1 MDALFGI
8 PMNTVMLALVGAL
21 GVCLASVGYVV
32 VRNRIMFFIGLR
44 NIPRRMAQT
53 TLIVIGLMLS
63 TLIISAAFTTGDTVD
78 YSITNQT
85 VTLLG
90 HVDEVVQF
98 RSQQGGDGIS
108 VGSDATIPQEMADRL
123 RTQLAADPNIDGV
136 LPVVFEPVPV
146 VNPDAGLSSPE
157 ANLAGVDTA
166 STDGFPDFLSVSG
179 EQVHISSLSQGE
191 VYVNESLADETDLK
205 PGGTV
210 QVFVQRQPRQF
221 TVADVL
227 EDRVLSGALGFEEFD
242 GLVTSLP
249 AVQRILGREGEV
261 DFVAISN
268 RGGARDGVGLTDA
281 VVAGAEATF
290 KREGL
295 DLEVLP
301 VKRDNIEGAE
311 EAGNFMAT
319 FFLIFGLF
327 SIAAGI
333 LLIVMIFVMLAAE
346 RKSELG
352 MARAI
357 GTKRNHLIQ
366 TFMSEGMAY
375 NLAAAAVGAA
385 LGILISFAITRV
397 MARIF
402 SEFNFN
408 IQPYVTLRSVVISYS
423 LGVVLT
429 FLTVTFASWRVS
441 KLNIVR
447 AIRDIPEPT
456 GGRPGLRM
464 LIVGLAVIAL
474 GALLFWAGL
483 SGDVAF
489 PFALGFSMVLL
500 GAALTLRF
508 FGFPER
514 PVFTTMGLLLL
525 LIWGLV
531 AGNRLEFLFGRL
543 EGNIEMFFL
552 SGISMV
558 TASTFVLVYNA
569 DVFLAAVG
577 RAGDRF
583 GRILPAVR
591 TAIAYPLAAK
601 FRTGMTLAMISL
613 IVFALVMMSTM
624 NVNFERLF
632 LSDDARGGWDV
643 LVEENPN
650 NPLGGD
656 LVGALSDPGFE
667 GADGFRAVG
676 RLSLPGRFTF
686 PEVREG
692 AEGEFTEYFVYGVD
706 RGFVDGGDIR
716 LEARAAGFETD
727 EAVWRQI
734 RDSDGVAL
742 VDAFTLGGFGPQFG
756 PSFSLKGI
764 SEGEDVF
771 DPVTLEV
778 RDPVS
783 GNSGRVRVIGVIGL
797 GSSAAFTGVFLPE
810 RTFTSLFGE
819 ADSSRY
825 YVGLQEPDAAV
836 RVAKEMES
844 ALATTGAQASSIKKN
859 IDDEQSLFRN
869 FFRLMQAFMGLG
881 LFVGIAAVG
890 VIAFRSVVERRQQI
904 GMLRAIGY
912 TRGTVALSFLI
923 ESTFVAALG
932 IASGILLAVWLSYFL
947 VTSDEFPTS
956 DSSFAIPWSQIA
968 FISAFAFF
976 ASLVMTI
983 VPSRQAAGVPIA
995 EALRYE

>member
-1 MDALFGI
+1 MNALFGI
-8 PMNTVMLALVGAL
+8 PMNTIMLVLIGAL
-21 GVCLASVGYVV
+21 AVCLASVGYVV
-32 VRNRIMFFIGLR
+32 LRNRIMFFIGLR
-44 NIPRRMAQT
+44 NIPRRVAQT
-53 TLIVIGLMLS
+53 TLIVVGLMLS

-98 RSQQGGDGIS
+98 RSQQDGDGSS
-108 VGSDATIPQEMADRL
+108 VGSDATIPQGMADRL
-123 RTQLAADPNIDGV
+123 RTRLADDPNIDGV

-146 VNPDAGLSSPE
+146 VNPESGLSSPE
-157 ANLAGVDTA
+157 AHVAGVDIA
-166 STDGFPDFLSVSG
+166 SAEGFPDFISVSG
-179 EQVHISSLSQGE
+179 GQVDISALPEGS
-191 VYVNESLADETDLK
+191 VYVNESLADETDLQ
-205 PGGTV
+205 PGDAV
-210 QVFVQRQPRQF
+210 QVFVQGQPVEFR
-221 TVADVL
+221 VADVL

-242 GLVTSLP
+242 GMVTALP
-249 AVQRILGREGEV
+249 TVQRILGREGEV

-268 RGGARDGVGLTDA
+268 RGGVRDSLGLTDA
-281 VVAGAEATF
+281 VVADAEALF

-295 DLEVLP
+295 DLEVMPL
-301 VKRDNIEGAE
+301 KRDNIDHAE

-346 RKSELG
+346 RKPELG
-352 MARAI
+352 MTRAV
-357 GTKRNHLIQ
+357 GTKRGHLVQ

-385 LGILISFAITRV
+385 LGILISFGITRI

-408 IQPYVTLRSVVISYS
+408 IQPYVTLRSIVISYA

-429 FLTVTFASWRVS
+429 FFTVTFASWRVS
-441 KLNIVR
+441 RLNIVR

-456 GGRPGLRM
+456 GGRMGRRALVMGLITIG
-464 LIVGLAVIAL
+464 LGTLLLWSGLA
-474 GALLFWAGL
+474 GN
-483 SGDVAF
+483 VAF
-489 PFALGFSMVLL
+489 TFALGFSMIVL
-500 GAALTLRF
+500 GAAIILRF
-508 FGFPER
+508 IGFPER
-514 PVFTTMGLLLL
+514 PVFTAMGILLLL
-525 LIWGLV
+525 LWGLT
-531 AGNRLEFLFGRL
+531 AGSRLESLFGRL
-543 EGNIEMFFL
+543 EGDMEMFFL

-569 DVFLAAVG
+569 DIFLAALG
-577 RAGDRF
+577 RVGDRF

-624 NVNFERLF
+624 NVNFDRIF
-632 LSDDARGGWDV
+632 LSDEARGGWDV

-656 LVGALSDPGFE
+656 LVGALRAVDYE
-667 GADGFRAVG
+667 QTDRFRAVG

-686 PEVREG
+686 PEIREG
-692 AEGEFTEYFVYGVD
+692 AEGKFTEYFVYGVD
-706 RGFVDGGDIR
+706 PGFVDGGDIR
-716 LEARAAGFETD
+716 LEARAAGFESG
-727 EAVWRQI
+727 EAVWREI

-742 VDAFTLGGFGPQFG
+742 IDAFTLGAFGPDFG

-764 SEGEDVF
+764 AEGEDVF

-783 GNSGRVRVIGVIGL
+783 GNSGQVRIIGVIGL

-825 YVGLQEPDAAV
+825 YVGLREPDAAV
-836 RVAKEMES
+836 AVAKEIES

-859 IDDEQSLFRN
+859 VDDEQALFRN

-912 TRGTVALSFLI
+912 TRGAVALSFLM

-932 IASGILLAVWLSYFL
+932 ITSGIGLAVWLSYFL
-947 VTSDEFPTS
+947 ITSDEFPTS
-956 DSSFAIPWSQIA
+956 DSSYTVPWSQIA
-968 FISAFAFF
+968 LISAFAFI

>member
-1 MDALFGI
+1 MNALFGV
-8 PMNTVMLALVGAL
+8 PMNTIMLVLIGAL
-21 GVCLASVGYVV
+21 AVCLASVGYVV
-32 VRNRIMFFIGLR
+32 LRNRIMFFIGLR
-44 NIPRRMAQT
+44 NIPRRVAQT
-53 TLIVIGLMLS
+53 TLIVVGLMLS

-98 RSQQGGDGIS
+98 RSQQDGDGTS
-108 VGSDATIPQEMADRL
+108 VGSDATIPQEMADQL
-123 RTQLAADPNIDGV
+123 RTRLADDPNIDGV

-146 VNPDAGLSSPE
+146 VNPKTGLSSAK
-157 ANLAGVDTA
+157 ANVAGVDQA
-166 STDGFPDFLSVSG
+166 AVAGFPDFIRVSG
-179 EQVHISSLSQGE
+179 GQVDISALPE
-191 VYVNESLADETDLK
+191 NAVYVNESLADETDLE
-205 PGGTV
+205 PGDAV
-210 QVFVQRQPRQF
+210 QVFVQGKPVEF
-221 TVADVL
+221 KVADVL
-227 EDRVLSGALGFEEFD
+227 EDRALSGAMGFEEFD
-242 GLVTSLP
+242 GLVTGLP
-249 AVQRILGREGEV
+249 TVQRILGRQGEV

-268 RGGARDGVGLTDA
+268 RGGVRDGVGLTDA
-281 VVAGAEATF
+281 VVAGAERLI

-301 VKRDNIEGAE
+301 LKRDNIDQAE
-311 EAGNFMAT
+311 QAGNFMAT

-327 SIAAGI
+327 SIAAGV
-333 LLIVMIFVMLAAE
+333 LLIIMIFVMLAAE
-346 RKSELG
+346 RKPELG

-357 GTKRNHLIQ
+357 GTKRGHLIQ
-366 TFMSEGMAY
+366 TFMSEGMVY
-375 NLAAAAVGAA
+375 NVAAAAVGAA
-385 LGILISFAITRV
+385 LGILISFGITRI

-408 IQPYVTLRSVVISYS
+408 IEPHVTLRSVVISYG

-429 FLTVTFASWRVS
+429 FFTVTFASWRVS

-456 GGRPGLRM
+456 GGRMGRRTLA
-464 LIVGLAVIAL
+464 VGLIIIVL
-474 GALLFWAGL
+474 GALLLWTGL
-483 SGDVAF
+483 AGDVAF
-489 PFALGFSMVLL
+489 TFALGFSMIVL
-500 GAALTLRF
+500 GVAIVLRF
-508 FGFPER
+508 IGLPER
-514 PVFTTMGLLLL
+514 PVFTAMGIFLLFL
-525 LIWGLV
+525 WGLV
-531 AGNRLEFLFGRL
+531 AGNRLEFLFGKL
-543 EGNIEMFFL
+543 EGDVEMFFL
-552 SGISMV
+552 SGICMV

-569 DVFLAAVG
+569 DIFLAALG
-577 RAGDRF
+577 RVGDRF

-591 TAIAYPLAAK
+591 TAVAYPLAAK

-624 NVNFERLF
+624 NLNFDRIF
-632 LSDDARGGWDV
+632 LSDQARGGWDV

-656 LVGALSDPGFE
+656 LVGALADAGFE
-667 GADGFRAVG
+667 GVDRFRAAG
-676 RLSLPGRFTF
+676 RLSLPGRFNF

-692 AEGEFTEYFVYGVD
+692 TEGDFDEYFVYGVD
-706 RGFVDGGDIR
+706 PGFVDGSDIG
-716 LEARAAGFETD
+716 LEARARGFESD
-727 EAVWRQI
+727 KAVWREI
-734 RDSDGVAL
+734 REGDDVAL
-742 VDAFTLGGFGPQFG
+742 VDAFTLGGFGPGFG
-756 PSFSLKGI
+756 QNFSLKGI
-764 SEGEDVF
+764 PEGEKVF
-771 DPVTLEV
+771 DPVTLEA

-783 GNSGRVRVIGVIGL
+783 GNTGRVRVIGVIGL
-797 GSSAAFTGVFLPE
+797 ASSAAFTGVFLPE
-810 RTFTSLFGE
+810 RTFTSLFGQ

-825 YVGLQEPDAAV
+825 YVGLKEPGTAV
-836 RVAKEMES
+836 EVAKRIES
-844 ALATTGAQASSIKKN
+844 TLATTGAQASSIKKN
-859 IDDEQSLFRN
+859 VDDDQALFRN

-912 TRGTVALSFLI
+912 TRGTVALSFLL

-932 IASGILLAVWLSYFL
+932 IASGIVLAVWLSYFL

-956 DSSFAIPWSQIA
+956 DSSYAVPWFQIA
-968 FISAFAFF
+968 LISTFAFV

-983 VPSRQAAGVPIA
+983 IPSRLAARVPIA